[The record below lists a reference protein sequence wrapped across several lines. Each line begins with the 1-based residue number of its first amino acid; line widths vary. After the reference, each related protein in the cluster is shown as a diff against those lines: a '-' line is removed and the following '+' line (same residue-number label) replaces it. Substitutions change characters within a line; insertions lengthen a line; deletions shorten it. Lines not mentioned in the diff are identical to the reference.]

1 MIMKCLLI
9 LSVILCGCTNN
20 GKKNI
25 QDDPPPAI
33 NIDLPSN
40 PGVEI
45 VIPLE
50 IG

>member
-1 MIMKCLLI
+1 MKYFLI
-9 LSVILCGCTNN
+9 IVIFLCGCTNN

-33 NIDLPSN
+33 NIDLPSD

-45 VIPLE
+45 TIPLSV
-50 IG
+50 G